1 MINYKK
7 IGFIGLGKLGLP
19 CAEAMSKKG
28 FDVLV
33 YDVKSVSSNLIQ
45 VVASIEEVCI
55 DRDIIFVAVP
65 TPHEEGYD
73 GREPT
78 SLKEVKDFD
87 CFIYSYA
94 STKKPALPTAPS

>member
-19 CAEAMSKKG
+19 CAETMSKKG
-28 FDVLV
+28 FDVIG
-33 YDVKSVSSNLIQ
+33 YDIKSVTSNYIKIVESLD
-45 VVASIEEVCI
+45 EVCA

-73 GREPT
+73 GRAPT
-78 SLKEVKDFD
+78 SHKEGNDF
-87 CFIYSYA
+87 
-94 STKKPALPTAPS
+94 T